1 MKKIIFDMRDKYYQ
15 RVLSDALNEKYDD
28 IDSDIV
34 QNIDGLENDE
44 ILFITDS
51 NKNYKSSL
59 ILDEDNKYQSIDK
72 IYDLIE
78 DSFIKN
84 KLKKSYITF
93 LLSIDSDNYRI
104 LFDVAKEKSLYKDI
118 LLVDWN
124 YFQHNVDDISE
135 ICLDSLMLMD
145 NEIDELIVNEVDK
158 LKYISSTKLPLSL
171 QEQKNYSNIIRI
183 LKDSGFD
190 EVLIYF
196 NFYIT
201 KQNIDLLEHADRI
214 IFIYDKDIDNYY
226 KSKTINFITSKL
238 NENIK
243 IEYIK
248 IHQNSF
254 SFKNSNSLVSSNIN
268 IKELGKVL

>member
-1 MKKIIFDMRDKYYQ
+1 MKKIIFDMHDKYYQ
-15 RVLSDALNEKYDD
+15 RVLFDALNEKYDD

-34 QNIDGLENDE
+34 QNIDGLEDDG

-78 DSFIKN
+78 DSFIKH

-93 LLSIDSDNYRI
+93 LLSIDSDNYKI

-183 LKDSGFD
+183 LKDSAFD

>member
-34 QNIDGLENDE
+34 QNIDGLENDG

-93 LLSIDSDNYRI
+93 LLSIDSDNYKI

-124 YFQHNVDDISE
+124 YFQHNKDDISE

>member
-34 QNIDGLENDE
+34 QNIDGLEDDG

-51 NKNYKSSL
+51 NKSYKSSL

-93 LLSIDSDNYRI
+93 LLSIDSDNYKI

-124 YFQHNVDDISE
+124 YFQHNVGDISE

>member
-1 MKKIIFDMRDKYYQ
+1 MKKIIFDMHDKYYQ
-15 RVLSDALNEKYDD
+15 RVLFDALNEKYDD

-34 QNIDGLENDE
+34 QNIDGLEDDG

-78 DSFIKN
+78 DSFIKH

-93 LLSIDSDNYRI
+93 LLSIDSDNYKI